1 MAVRINPCF
10 GCPLRAGCEQRSSF
24 AARVRGLGLRSATFT
39 CDKLSAALAPGRRVV
54 VTMPTFSYDSYDHEV
69 TSGRREVKATI
80 HSSHGNEFACV
91 VDQSDI
97 DKMVEDEVVAENADP
112 KKIRWRKTMRHSRI
126 VRFLDE
132 PHWTRRN
139 CGNLVS
145 PDGACHT
152 KDGVCTCK
160 VYGTLAA

>member
-1 MAVRINPCF
+1 
-10 GCPLRAGCEQRSSF
+10 
-24 AARVRGLGLRSATFT
+24 
-39 CDKLSAALAPGRRVV
+39 
-54 VTMPTFSYDSYDHEV
+54 MPTFSYDSYDHEV
-69 TSGRREVKATI
+69 TIGRREVKATI

-112 KKIRWRKTMRHSRI
+112 TKIRWRKTMRHSRI

-132 PHWTRRN
+132 PSWTRRN
-139 CGNLVS
+139 CGNLIS

-152 KDGVCTCK
+152 HDGVCTCK
-160 VYGTLAA
+160 HYGTIAA